1 MPTLYQMSDFCIMSN
16 IITQQVNQSED
27 GQFSLS
33 HQIEYIQV
41 SIAVKLSKSS
51 IHIKWSIINNF
62 SFIFTLFWSIIRPKS
77 PTWTDE

>member
-1 MPTLYQMSDFCIMSN
+1 MSDFCIVSN

-33 HQIEYIQV
+33 HQIEFIQV

-51 IHIKWSIINNF
+51 IHIK
-62 SFIFTLFWSIIRPKS
+62 
-77 PTWTDE
+77 